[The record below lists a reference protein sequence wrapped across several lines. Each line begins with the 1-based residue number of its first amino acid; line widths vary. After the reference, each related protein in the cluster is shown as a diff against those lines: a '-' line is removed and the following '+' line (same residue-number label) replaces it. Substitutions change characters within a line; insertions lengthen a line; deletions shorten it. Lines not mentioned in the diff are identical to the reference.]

1 MEFFNS
7 RTKLANYNYDN
18 TVITT
23 PKFSGLKKQNKK
35 IIYLNRNTF
44 FFFFLWDAMVDG
56 VALHMF
62 TYLFI
67 FLRLL
72 YVPHILLGLV
82 GRKRHCLLPVRAEA
96 QG

>member
-44 FFFFLWDAMVDG
+44 FFFF
-56 VALHMF
+56 
-62 TYLFI
+62 
-67 FLRLL
+67 
-72 YVPHILLGLV
+72 PV
-82 GRKRHCLLPVRAEA
+82 GCC
-96 QG
+96 GG